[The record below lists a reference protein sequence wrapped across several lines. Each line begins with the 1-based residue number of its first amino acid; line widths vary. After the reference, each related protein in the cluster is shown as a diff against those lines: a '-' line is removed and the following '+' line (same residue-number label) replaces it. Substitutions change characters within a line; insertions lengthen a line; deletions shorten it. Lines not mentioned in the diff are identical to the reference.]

1 MANNELSVAID
12 LLIFMVGFKS
22 REIYKI
28 IEPSKKQKAQCWR
41 YKMKSV
47 EDIIKENLKSI
58 ESMAESG
65 STDKEIAEKLDISYS
80 TFKRYKSTNKGLK
93 DLMAQCKD
101 KKNEEVEQALFNN
114 CTGYE
119 YEEEVPVKVKEE
131 VTADD
136 GQTVL
141 IKERVIVKK
150 VKKYCKPDLNAQKYW
165 LNNMKKTKWQDDPNK
180 VINDKK
186 LTKLKEK
193 EMTMKCE

>member
-1 MANNELSVAID
+1 
-12 LLIFMVGFKS
+12 
-22 REIYKI
+22 
-28 IEPSKKQKAQCWR
+28 
-41 YKMKSV
+41 MKSV
-47 EDIIKENLKSI
+47 EDIIKDNLKLI
-58 ESMAESG
+58 ESMAEQG

-80 TFKRYKSTNKGLK
+80 TFKRYKASNKVLK

-114 CTGYE
+114 CIGYE

-131 VTADD
+131 VMAED

-141 IKERVIVKK
+141 NKERVIVKK
-150 VKKYCKPDLNAQKYW
+150 VTKYKGPDLAAQKYW
-165 LNNMKKTKWQDDPNK
+165 LNNMKKAKWAEDPNK

-193 EMTMKCE
+193 EINNKLE